1 MALHNSLE
9 GAGSVTWWGFSPALD
24 LLVPPGNISIGG
36 SIREITEDK
45 ALSQTINIL
54 LVGSGDSRHVL
65 KTVAGLRQSSHSKTQ
80 LHVYIIENNLELI
93 GRHLLFLTL
102 AFEPPERM
110 GLQEKAE
117 TFLELFG
124 NSLIR
129 SPTANYLQEVSHWL
143 IQFVTESDLQEGRL
157 PSVDLSALR
166 FKERDQLEGI
176 FKFWCHPDPRSF
188 QIHRMWDVRLRQYLD
203 SRYDFRQGAFD
214 WDLTMKLHQRGAQMV
229 SKAEYMRWRETGVAF
244 ELREGL
250 YDTANRSLA
259 SGLLLKRNGERVPV
273 RGYWGDIVSSPYI
286 SFGIETDNENLK
298 QTANGLPTKTAQ
310 DVSLYNLQTILKD
323 LVPKK
328 EAEES
333 EPSVSGEEATQRDG
347 GGSAASLDSK
357 NHSSSLQ
364 SQFSIHF
371 LPLNCLDKLAEKNC
385 YNQLFNIMYFSCSM
399 IHQLKPALRRT
410 AAPGASLIVEM
421 ARYIL
426 DVHKDQAAGLLPRV
440 NELAKE
446 AGFTPTVNNETIACF
461 ELREP

>member
-9 GAGSVTWWGFSPALD
+9 GAGSVTWWGFSPALN
-24 LLVPPGNISIGG
+24 LLVPSGNISVGG

-54 LVGSGDSRHVL
+54 LVGSGDPRHVL
-65 KTVAGLRQSSHSKTQ
+65 KTVAGLRQSSHSKTK
-80 LHVYIIENNLELI
+80 LHVYIVENNLELI

-102 AFEPPERM
+102 AFEPPDRM

-129 SPTANYLQEVSHWL
+129 SQTANYLQEVSRRL

-188 QIHRMWDVRLRQYLD
+188 QIHRMWDVRVRQYLEN
-203 SRYDFRQGAFD
+203 RYDFRQGAFD
-214 WDLTMKLHQRGAQMV
+214 WDLTMKLHHRGAQMV
-229 SKAEYMRWRETGVAF
+229 SKPEYMRWRETGVAF

-259 SGLLLKRNGERVPV
+259 SGLLLKRSGERVPV

-298 QTANGLPTKTAQ
+298 KTANGLPTKTAQ

-328 EAEES
+328 DAEES
-333 EPSVSGEEATQRDG
+333 EPSVIGEEATQGDG
-347 GGSAASLDSK
+347 EGSAAALDPE

-371 LPLNCLDKLAEKNC
+371 LPLNCLDNW
-385 YNQLFNIMYFSCSM
+385 
-399 IHQLKPALRRT
+399 LRRIAT
-410 AAPGASLIVEM
+410 ISSLTSCTS
-421 ARYIL
+421 
-426 DVHKDQAAGLLPRV
+426 
-440 NELAKE
+440 LA
-446 AGFTPTVNNETIACF
+446 V
-461 ELREP
+461 